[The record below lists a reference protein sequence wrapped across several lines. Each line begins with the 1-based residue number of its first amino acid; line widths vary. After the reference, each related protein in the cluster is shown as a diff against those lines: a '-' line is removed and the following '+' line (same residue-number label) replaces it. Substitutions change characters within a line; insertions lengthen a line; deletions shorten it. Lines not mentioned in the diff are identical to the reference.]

1 VSTGP
6 DEGAG
11 RGRMRA
17 GHDDREQVIAELKAA
32 FVQGRLD
39 KDELEERAGL
49 AVASRTYG
57 ELAALT
63 ADIPDPAPSA
73 AAPSSEAPAAG
84 SSPGRTLARGA
95 KRAGICLLAAA
106 ALMEAAFLSGN
117 FLLIVAATFAAL
129 AAGGFL
135 GYGIIDAIQERR
147 ALAQLAPG
155 TGSGSGPGG
164 TGLSGGPSDRGLVS
178 PEGRVPPGGRAGPAL
193 AEARRSIRVRAG
205 RARIPQITVGTPP
218 MTRAQRGPMSWPT
231 QPTMGPPIGVEP
243 SQASAHSAITRPRIS
258 GLAASCRVVLASE
271 LKVMLP

>member
-1 VSTGP
+1 VGTRP

-39 KDELEERAGL
+39 KDELEERAGR

-63 ADIPDPAPSA
+63 ADIPDPAPSSA
-73 AAPSSEAPAAG
+73 AASADAAAAG
-84 SSPGRTLARGA
+84 STPGRTLARGV

-106 ALMEAAFLSGN
+106 ALMEAAFLTGN

-147 ALAQLAPG
+147 ALAQLALG
-155 TGSGSGPGG
+155 TGAGSGPGDAG
-164 TGLSGGPSDRGLVS
+164 PSGGPSTRGLVP
-178 PEGRVPPGGRAGPAL
+178 PEGRVPPGDRGGPAL

-205 RARIPQITVGTPP
+205 RARIPQTMVGRPP

-243 SQASAHSAITRPRIS
+243 SQASAHSAITRPRIW

-271 LKVMLP
+271 LKVILP

>member
-1 VSTGP
+1 MSTGP
-6 DEGAG
+6 DERAG

-39 KDELEERAGL
+39 KDELEERAGR

-57 ELAALT
+57 ELAALI
-63 ADIPDPAPSA
+63 ADIPELAPS
-73 AAPSSEAPAAG
+73 PVAPAVVG
-84 SSPGRTLARGA
+84 TPGRTLARGA

-106 ALMEAAFLSGN
+106 ALMEGAFLTGN

-135 GYGIIDAIQERR
+135 GYGIIDSIQERR
-147 ALAQLAPG
+147 ALAALTPG
-155 TGSGSGPGG
+155 TGSGSGSGPGPG
-164 TGLSGGPSDRGLVS
+164 SAGPSGGSSVRGLL
-178 PEGRVPPGGRAGPAL
+178 PPDGPVPPDDRAGPAL

-205 RARIPQITVGTPP
+205 RARIPQTTVGRPP
-218 MTRAQRGPMSWPT
+218 MTRAQRGPMAWPT

-243 SQASAHSAITRPRIS
+243 SQARAHSAITRPRIW

-271 LKVMLP
+271 LNVMLP

>member
-1 VSTGP
+1 VGTGP

-17 GHDDREQVIAELKAA
+17 GHGDREQVLAELKAA

-39 KDELEERAGL
+39 KGELEERAGQ
-49 AVASRTYG
+49 AVAARTYG

-63 ADIPDPAPSA
+63 ADIPDPAPS
-73 AAPSSEAPAAG
+73 SEAASADAVAAG
-84 SSPGRTLARGA
+84 STPGRTLARGV
-95 KRAGICLLAAA
+95 KRAGICMLAAA
-106 ALMEAAFLSGN
+106 ALMEAAFLTGN

-147 ALAQLAPG
+147 ALARLALG

-164 TGLSGGPSDRGLVS
+164 TGSSGGLSARRLLS
-178 PEGRVPPGGRAGPAL
+178 PEGPVPPGDRAGPAL
-193 AEARRSIRVRAG
+193 TEARRSIRVRAG
-205 RARIPQITVGTPP
+205 RARIPQTMVGRPP

-271 LKVMLP
+271 LKVILP